1 MKFNWGTGIAVFYI
15 LFMVILVS
23 VVIKTKSYDHSL
35 VMNNYYEED
44 LKYQQQ
50 YDKLANTQAMDT
62 PVLINQQPD
71 KVTIQFPKEM
81 EGVNGEVW
89 MFRPSNA
96 KQDFR
101 LPIQVSGEN
110 VMEIP
115 TGSMS
120 QGRWKIKVDWQ
131 SSTQKFYKEET
142 IVL

>member
-15 LFMVILVS
+15 LFMVVLVS

-81 EGVNGEVW
+81 EDVNGEVW

-131 SSTQKFYKEET
+131 SSSKKFYKEET